1 MFLDK
6 RSLEIIKILLKY
18 PHLKSKDL
26 EEKLSLSRRQIT
38 YSIEKA
44 NGWLEAN
51 GLPVIQRNNAG
62 TFLLNQKVQNY
73 FAEQMQLTCWESET
87 DYIPTEQERSLMI
100 VLYLIDTSEEV
111 SLAHLID
118 LLKVSKNTALSDVK
132 LAMKYIEPFKLT
144 ITYSRMRGY
153 CISGEEIAVRKLIRK
168 LIMDLLEMY
177 HGSDFMDELLGERRE
192 ETFALVREMEQLLN
206 IKYTDQSLEVLSYV
220 IAFNLS
226 RAQNKQHLSKKSI
239 AIHTDVQDTRE
250 YRTAQQ
256 ILETHMSLLDLERNW
271 IILQFLMA
279 NIQQSEIH
287 EFEEAQLKEAVEQV
301 VSLFEDKVFIKV
313 SDRRILTERLFMHL
327 RPAYY
332 RSRYHLNLEVDSYA
346 AFIRGDD
353 NLLILFNIIQ
363 EIIYPIEESLQVRF
377 PQNELALLTFLFG
390 TELVNQGISLKNK
403 TIAVVVCA
411 NGLTISRL
419 LKHTLKDL
427 FPDFVFTETLSSR
440 EFSNYTSR
448 YDIAFTS
455 VPVATDKLSFLV
467 DPLMTDSEKIG
478 LKRQVY
484 QKLGLYDDEAVKR
497 IMEVVKQHTEVT
509 DEDALEK
516 ALHQVVLAN
525 KSETKAVPDQNALP
539 DLNSYFPQDA
549 IQMIECA
556 EDWKEALALACSPLL
571 KRGIIT
577 ENYIDALIAEND
589 TEESYSF
596 LGDCMAIPHSSVEK
610 GVLSDGFALLI
621 LKKPVQF
628 RNRKQIRIITPLAI
642 LNQSV
647 HLKAIIQLNRLA
659 EDEAAIHNMLAAEAP
674 IAIREI
680 IKEASKI
687 EV

>member
-44 NGWLEAN
+44 NGWLESN

-73 FAEQMQLTCWESET
+73 FAEQMQGTCWESET

-100 VLYLIDTSEEV
+100 VLYMIDTSEEV
-111 SLAHLID
+111 SLAHLMD

-132 LAMKYIEPFKLT
+132 LAMKYIEPFKLS

-153 CISGEEIAVRKLIRK
+153 CISGEEIAARKLIRK
-168 LIMDLLEMY
+168 LVMDILEMY

-192 ETFALVREMEQLLN
+192 ETFGLVREMEQLLN

-226 RAQNKQHLSKKSI
+226 RAQNNHHLSKKSI
-239 AIHTDVQDTRE
+239 ARHTDIQDTRE
-250 YRTAQQ
+250 YGTAQQ
-256 ILETHMSLLDLERNW
+256 ILEAHLSLPDLERNW

-287 EFEEAQLKEAVEQV
+287 GFEEIQLKEAVEQV
-301 VSLFEDKVFIKV
+301 ISLFEDKVFIKV

-455 VPVATDKLSFLV
+455 VPLATEKLSFLV
-467 DPLMTDSEKIG
+467 DPLMSDNEKIG

-484 QKLGLYDDEAVKR
+484 QKLGLYDDEAVQR
-497 IMEVVKQHTEVT
+497 IMEVVKRYTEVT
-509 DEDALEK
+509 DEESLEQ
-516 ALHQVVLAN
+516 ALHQVVLSN
-525 KSETKAVPDQNALP
+525 KSETKSIPDQNALP

-549 IQMIECA
+549 IQMIDSA

-589 TEESYSF
+589 TEEFYSF

-647 HLKAIIQLNRLA
+647 HLKAIIQLNQLA
-659 EDEAAIHNMLAAEAP
+659 EDEVAISSMLAAEELTV
-674 IAIREI
+674 IREI
-680 IKEASKI
+680 IKKASKKK
-687 EV
+687 V

>member
-51 GLPVIQRNNAG
+51 GLPIIQRNNAG

-73 FAEQMQLTCWESET
+73 FAEQMQWSCWESET

-100 VLYLIDTSEEV
+100 VLYMIDTSEEV
-111 SLAHLID
+111 SLAHLMD

-132 LAMKYIEPFKLT
+132 LAMKYIEPFKLN

-153 CISGEEIAVRKLIRK
+153 CISGEEIAARKLMRK
-168 LIMDLLEMY
+168 LVMDILEMY

-192 ETFALVREMEQLLN
+192 ETFGLVREMEQLLN

-226 RAQNKQHLSKKSI
+226 RAQNNHHLSKKSI
-239 AIHTDVQDTRE
+239 ALHTDIQDTRE

-256 ILETHMSLLDLERNW
+256 ILEAHLSLPDLERNW
-271 IILQFLMA
+271 LILQFLMA

-287 EFEEAQLKEAVEQV
+287 GFEETQLKEAVEQV
-301 VSLFEDKVFIKV
+301 ISLFEDKVFIKV

-363 EIIYPIEESLQVRF
+363 EIIYPIEESLLVRF

-440 EFSNYTSR
+440 EFSNYSNR

-455 VPVATDKLSFLV
+455 VPLATEKLSFLV
-467 DPLMTDSEKIG
+467 DPLMSDNEKIG

-484 QKLGLYDDEAVKR
+484 QKLGLYDDEAVQR
-497 IMEVVKQHTEVT
+497 IMEVVKRYTEVT
-509 DEDALEK
+509 DEESLEQ
-516 ALHQVVLAN
+516 ALHQVVLSN

-549 IQMIECA
+549 IQMIESV

-621 LKKPVQF
+621 LKNPVQF
-628 RNRKQIRIITPLAI
+628 RNQKQIRIITPLAI

-647 HLKAIIQLNRLA
+647 HLKAIIQLNQLA
-659 EDEAAIHNMLAAEAP
+659 EDQVAISSMLAAEETTV
-674 IAIREI
+674 IREI
-680 IKEASKI
+680 IKEASKKK
-687 EV
+687 V

>member
-44 NGWLEAN
+44 NGWLESN

-73 FAEQMQLTCWESET
+73 FAEQMQGTCWESET

-100 VLYLIDTSEEV
+100 VLYMIDTSEEV
-111 SLAHLID
+111 SLAHLMD

-132 LAMKYIEPFKLT
+132 LAMKYIEPFKLS

-153 CISGEEIAVRKLIRK
+153 CISGEEIAARKLIRK
-168 LIMDLLEMY
+168 LVMDILEMY

-192 ETFALVREMEQLLN
+192 ETFGLVREMEQLLN

-226 RAQNKQHLSKKSI
+226 RAQNNHHLSKKSI
-239 AIHTDVQDTRE
+239 ARHTDIQDTRE
-250 YRTAQQ
+250 YGTAQQ
-256 ILETHMSLLDLERNW
+256 ILEAHLSLPDLERNW

-287 EFEEAQLKEAVEQV
+287 GFEEIQLKEAVEQV
-301 VSLFEDKVFIKV
+301 ISLFEDKVFIKV

-455 VPVATDKLSFLV
+455 VPLATEKLSFLV
-467 DPLMTDSEKIG
+467 DPLMSDNEKIG

-484 QKLGLYDDEAVKR
+484 QKLGLYDDEAVQR
-497 IMEVVKQHTEVT
+497 IMEVVKRYTEVT
-509 DEDALEK
+509 DEESLEQ
-516 ALHQVVLAN
+516 ALHQVVLSN
-525 KSETKAVPDQNALP
+525 KSETKSIPDQNALP

-549 IQMIECA
+549 IQMIDSA

-647 HLKAIIQLNRLA
+647 HLKAIIQLNQLA
-659 EDEAAIHNMLAAEAP
+659 EDEVAISSMLAAEELTV
-674 IAIREI
+674 IREI
-680 IKEASKI
+680 IKKASKKK
-687 EV
+687 V

>member
-6 RSLEIIKILLKY
+6 RSLEIIKVLLKY

-44 NGWLEAN
+44 NGWLETN
-51 GLPVIQRNNAG
+51 GLPVIQRNNTGA
-62 TFLLNQKVQNY
+62 FILNQKVQNY
-73 FAEQMQLTCWESET
+73 FAEQMQETCWENET

-100 VLYLIDTSEEV
+100 ILYLIDTSEEV
-111 SLAHLID
+111 SLAHLMD

-132 LAMKYIEPFKLT
+132 LAIKYLASFKLT

-153 CISGEEIAVRKLIRK
+153 CILGDEMVVRKLIRV
-168 LIMDLLEMY
+168 LVMDILEMY
-177 HGSDFMDELLGERRE
+177 HGSDYMDELLGERKK
-192 ETFALVREMEQLLN
+192 TIFDLVREMEQLLN
-206 IKYTDQSLEVLSYV
+206 LKYTDQSLEVLSYV

-226 RAQNKQHLSKKSI
+226 RAQNNQYLPKKSTTLYSDI
-239 AIHTDVQDTRE
+239 QDTRE
-250 YRTAQQ
+250 YRIAQQ
-256 ILETHMSLLDLERNW
+256 ILEAHMNVSEVDRSWL
-271 IILQFLMA
+271 ILQFLMA
-279 NIQQSEIH
+279 NIQQSGVY
-287 EFEEAQLKEAVEQV
+287 EFEETQLKEAVEQV
-301 VSLFEDKVFIKV
+301 ICLFEDKVFIRV
-313 SDRRILTERLFMHL
+313 SNQRVLMERLFMHL

-332 RSRYHLNLEVDSYA
+332 RSKYHLNLEVDSYEG
-346 AFIRGDD
+346 FIRGDD

-363 EIIYPIEESLQVRF
+363 EIIYPIEELLQVKF

-403 TIAVVVCA
+403 TVAVVVCA

-440 EFSNYTSR
+440 EFSNYTNR

-455 VPVATDKLSFLV
+455 VPVVTDKLSFLV
-467 DPLMTDSEKIG
+467 DPLMSENEKIG

-484 QKLGLYDDEAVKR
+484 QKIGLYDDEAVRR
-497 IMEVVKQHTEVT
+497 IMEVVKQYSQVT
-509 DEDALEK
+509 DEDGLEQ

-525 KSETKAVPDQNALP
+525 QSETKVLPDQNALP
-539 DLNSYFPQDA
+539 DLNSYFAPDA
-549 IQMIECA
+549 IQMIDSA
-556 EDWKEALALACSPLL
+556 KDWKEALILACAPLL
-571 KRGIIT
+571 NRGIIT
-577 ENYIDALIAEND
+577 AGYIDTLISEND
-589 TEESYSF
+589 TEEAYSF
-596 LGDCMAIPHSSVEK
+596 LGDTMAIPHASVEK

-628 RNRKQIRIITPLAI
+628 RNQKQIRIITPLAI

-647 HLKAIIQLNRLA
+647 HLKAIIQLNQLA
-659 EDEAAIHNMLAAEAP
+659 EDDSAISNLLAAEDLSVV
-674 IAIREI
+674 RKI

-687 EV
+687 NV

>member
-62 TFLLNQKVQNY
+62 TFLLTQKVQNY
-73 FAEQMQLTCWESET
+73 FAEQMQWTCWESET

-111 SLAHLID
+111 SLAHLMD

-132 LAMKYIEPFKLT
+132 LAMKYIEPFKLA

-153 CISGEEIAVRKLIRK
+153 CISGEEIAARRLIRK
-168 LIMDLLEMY
+168 LVMDLLEMY

-192 ETFALVREMEQLLN
+192 GTFALVREMEQLLN
-206 IKYTDQSLEVLSYV
+206 IKYTDQSLDVLSYV

-226 RAQNKQHLSKKSI
+226 RAQNNHQLSKKSMTL
-239 AIHTDVQDTRE
+239 HTDIKDTRE
-250 YRTAQQ
+250 YRTVQQ
-256 ILETHMSLLDLERNW
+256 ILEAHMSLSDLERNW
-271 IILQFLMA
+271 LILQFLMA
-279 NIQQSEIH
+279 NIQQSAIH
-287 EFEEAQLKEAVEQV
+287 DFEETRLKEAVELV
-301 VSLFEDKVFIKV
+301 ISLFEDKVFIKV
-313 SDRRILTERLFMHL
+313 SDRRILMERLFMHL

-332 RSRYHLNLEVDSYA
+332 RSRYHLNLEVDSYE

-363 EIIYPIEESLQVRF
+363 EIIYPIEESLHVRF

-403 TIAVVVCA
+403 TIAVVVCP

-440 EFSNYTSR
+440 EFSNYPSR

-455 VPVATDKLSFLV
+455 VPVTTDKLSFLV
-467 DPLMTDSEKIG
+467 EPLMSDSEKIG

-484 QKLGLYDDEAVKR
+484 QKLGLYDDEAVQR
-497 IMEVVKQHTEVT
+497 IMEVVKQYTQVT
-509 DEDALEK
+509 DEESLEQ

-525 KSETKAVPDQNALP
+525 KSETKAVTDQNTLP

-549 IQMIECA
+549 IQMIDSA

-647 HLKAIIQLNRLA
+647 HLKAIIQLNQLA
-659 EDEAAIHNMLAAEAP
+659 EDEVAINSMLAAVEP
-674 IAIREI
+674 TVIREI
-680 IKEASKI
+680 IKEASKKK
-687 EV
+687 V

>member
-6 RSLEIIKILLKY
+6 RSLEIIKVLLKY

-44 NGWLEAN
+44 NGWLETN
-51 GLPVIQRNNAG
+51 GLPVIERNNTGA
-62 TFLLNQKVQNY
+62 FILNQRVQNY
-73 FAEQMQLTCWESET
+73 FAEQMQETCWENET

-100 VLYLIDTSEEV
+100 ILYLIDTSEEV
-111 SLAHLID
+111 SLAHLMD

-132 LAMKYIEPFKLT
+132 LAIKYLASFKLT

-153 CISGEEIAVRKLIRK
+153 CILGDEMVVRKLIRV
-168 LIMDLLEMY
+168 LVMDILEMY
-177 HGSDFMDELLGERRE
+177 HGSDYMDELLGERKK
-192 ETFALVREMEQLLN
+192 TMFDLVREMEQLLN
-206 IKYTDQSLEVLSYV
+206 LKYTDQSLEVLSYV

-226 RAQNKQHLSKKSI
+226 RAQNNQYLPKKSTTLYSDI
-239 AIHTDVQDTRE
+239 QDTRE
-250 YRTAQQ
+250 YRIAQQ
-256 ILETHMSLLDLERNW
+256 ILEAHMNVSEVDRSWL
-271 IILQFLMA
+271 ILQFLMA
-279 NIQQSEIH
+279 NIQQSAVY
-287 EFEEAQLKEAVEQV
+287 EFEETQLKEAVEQV
-301 VSLFEDKVFIKV
+301 ICLFEDKVFIRV
-313 SDRRILTERLFMHL
+313 SNQRVLMERLFMHL

-332 RSRYHLNLEVDSYA
+332 RSKYHLNLEVDSYEG
-346 AFIRGDD
+346 FIRGDD

-363 EIIYPIEESLQVRF
+363 EIIYPIEELLQVKF

-440 EFSNYTSR
+440 EFSNYTNR

-455 VPVATDKLSFLV
+455 VPVVTDKLSFLV
-467 DPLMTDSEKIG
+467 DPLMSENEKIG

-484 QKLGLYDDEAVKR
+484 QKIGLYDDEAVRR
-497 IMEVVKQHTEVT
+497 IMEVVKQYSQVT
-509 DEDALEK
+509 DEDGLEQ
-516 ALHQVVLAN
+516 ALHHVVLAN
-525 KSETKAVPDQNALP
+525 QSETKVLPDQNALP
-539 DLNSYFPQDA
+539 DLNSYFAPDA
-549 IQMIECA
+549 IQMIDSVK
-556 EDWKEALALACSPLL
+556 DWKEALTLACAPLL
-571 KRGIIT
+571 NRGIIT
-577 ENYIDALIAEND
+577 ANYIDTLISEND
-589 TEESYSF
+589 TEEAYSF
-596 LGDCMAIPHSSVEK
+596 LGDTMAIPHASVEK

-628 RNRKQIRIITPLAI
+628 RNQKQIRIITPLAI

-647 HLKAIIQLNRLA
+647 HLKAIIQLNQLA
-659 EDEAAIHNMLAAEAP
+659 EDDSAISNLLAAEDP
-674 IAIREI
+674 SVVRKI

-687 EV
+687 NV

>member
-26 EEKLSLSRRQIT
+26 EEKLSLTRRQIT

-51 GLPVIQRNNAG
+51 GLPIIQRNNAG

-73 FAEQMQLTCWESET
+73 FAEQIQGTCWESET

-100 VLYLIDTSEEV
+100 VLYMIDTSEEV
-111 SLAHLID
+111 SLAHLMD

-132 LAMKYIEPFKLT
+132 LAIKYIEPFKLSF
-144 ITYSRMRGY
+144 TYSRMRGY
-153 CISGEEIAVRKLIRK
+153 CISGEEIAARKLIRK
-168 LIMDLLEMY
+168 LVMDILEMY
-177 HGSDFMDELLGERRE
+177 HGSDFMNELLGERRE
-192 ETFALVREMEQLLN
+192 ETFGLVREMEQLLN
-206 IKYTDQSLEVLSYV
+206 IKYTDQSLDVLSYV

-226 RAQNKQHLSKKSI
+226 RAQNNHHLSKKSI
-239 AIHTDVQDTRE
+239 ARHTDIQDTRE
-250 YRTAQQ
+250 YRTVQQ
-256 ILETHMSLLDLERNW
+256 ILEAHLRLPDVERNW

-279 NIQQSEIH
+279 NIQKSEIH
-287 EFEEAQLKEAVEQV
+287 GFEETQLKEAVEQV
-301 VSLFEDKVFIKV
+301 ISLFEDKVFIKV

-332 RSRYHLNLEVDSYA
+332 RSKYHLNLEVDSYEG
-346 AFIRGDD
+346 FIRGDD

-363 EIIYPIEESLQVRF
+363 EIIYPIEELLQVKF

-403 TIAVVVCA
+403 TVAVVVCA

-440 EFSNYTSR
+440 EFSNYTNR

-455 VPVATDKLSFLV
+455 VPVVTDKLSFLV
-467 DPLMTDSEKIG
+467 DPLMSENEKIG

-484 QKLGLYDDEAVKR
+484 QKIGMYDDEAVRR
-497 IMEVVKQHTEVT
+497 IMEVVKQYSQVT
-509 DEDALEK
+509 DEDGLEQ

-525 KSETKAVPDQNALP
+525 QSETKVLPDQNALP
-539 DLNSYFPQDA
+539 DLNSYFAPDA
-549 IQMIECA
+549 IQMIDSA
-556 EDWKEALALACSPLL
+556 KDWKEALTIACAPLL
-571 KRGIIT
+571 NRGIIT
-577 ENYIDALIAEND
+577 AGYIDTLISEND
-589 TEESYSF
+589 TEEAYSF
-596 LGDCMAIPHSSVEK
+596 LGDAMAIPHASVEK

-628 RNRKQIRIITPLAI
+628 RNQKQIRIITPLAI

-647 HLKAIIQLNRLA
+647 HLKAIIQLNQLA
-659 EDEAAIHNMLAAEAP
+659 EDDSAISNLLAAEDLSVV
-674 IAIREI
+674 RKI

-687 EV
+687 NV